1 MTLKFYIEDL
11 NYYYIIEDN
20 NRRIIKLDLID
31 RIFVVF
37 YISKYSY
44 LKIYDAIHRARSY
57 RKDVKTFEFNY
68 KPSSELYGELD
79 NKVYSDKYLLLYLNV
94 NTEDYDDFNLIVK
107 NINKFIFE
115 EEDFKNKFKE
125 IIKKYCSKSFIKKD

>member
-1 MTLKFYIEDL
+1 MNNSISVCLPIYNEAKSITKVIEEWINCL
-11 NYYYIIEDN
+11 E
-20 NRRIIKLDLID
+20 KL
-31 RIFVVF
+31 
-37 YISKYSY
+37 
-44 LKIYDAIHRARSY
+44 
-57 RKDVKTFEFNY
+57 
-68 KPSSELYGELD
+68 SELVKINTIILTKENTGILPNSIKCIYTG
-79 NKVYSDKYLLLYLNV
+79 SDKYLLLYLNV